1 MGLLVILV
9 ISTLVVSAM
18 CSLMEATLYSAR
30 VVTIEAEGD
39 DKTARTFLGL
49 KKNVTGSTSAI
60 LILNTIANTA
70 GATYAGNV
78 AGNVFAGPHAW
89 IALPIFSA
97 LLTLGILFLSE
108 IIPKTVGATRW
119 RRTWRHIARPLAFIV
134 WALGPLVR
142 FTQWVTRSL
151 TGNLPKNVTTEAE
164 IMAMVRLG
172 EQSGQVSAAELQMVA
187 NVLRFDD
194 VRCRQIMV
202 PRRDVITVQ
211 VDSSVEDALA
221 QATAHKHTR
230 YPLCQG
236 TLDQTVGLIHVKDLL
251 GAPAG
256 LGEVRRPMLRA
267 PDSMMLPDLMAEMRR
282 TRSHMALVMD
292 EFGTAVGVVTLEN
305 VLEQIVGTVQDEFD
319 AEEPDIIKE
328 GESTLVR
335 GLVPLSVLRNRLGID
350 FVTGP
355 DVDTLS
361 GLVVSE
367 LGRLPR
373 KGDKVILAD
382 EGIELEVV
390 DVNTHRAAQVRIS
403 PLPPQSDVASDV

>member
-1 MGLLVILV
+1 MGLLVFLV
-9 ISTLVVSAM
+9 ITTLVVSAM

-78 AGNVFAGPHAW
+78 AGNVFAGTHAW

-108 IIPKTVGATRW
+108 IIPKTIGATRW
-119 RRTWRHIARPLAFIV
+119 RRTWRFVARPLAFIV

-151 TGNLPKNVTTEAE
+151 TGNLPANVTTEAE
-164 IMAMVRLG
+164 IMAMVRMG
-172 EQSGQVSAAELQMVA
+172 QQSGQVSAAELQMVA

-211 VDSSVEDALA
+211 VDSSVEDALS
-221 QATAHKHTR
+221 QATAQKHTR
-230 YPLCQG
+230 YPLVQG
-236 TLDQTVGLIHVKDLL
+236 TLDATVGLIHVKDLL

-256 LGEVRRPMLRA
+256 LAEVRRPMMRV
-267 PDSMMLPDLMAEMRR
+267 PDSLMLPDLLAEMRR
-282 TRSHMALVMD
+282 TRSHMALVVD

-319 AEEPDIIKE
+319 AEEPDVIKD
-328 GESTLVR
+328 GDDMIVR
-335 GLVPLSVLRNRLGID
+335 GLVPLSVLRDRLGVQ
-350 FVTGP
+350 FASGP

-361 GLVVSE
+361 GLVVAE

-373 KGDKVILAD
+373 KGDRVILAD
-382 EGIELEVV
+382 EGVQLEVV
-390 DVNTHRAAQVRIS
+390 DVTAHRASQVRIS
-403 PLPPQSDVASDV
+403 PVKDDPAADV